1 MECSGAFGSEAE
13 DNGAERLEA
22 ESRIMEWSG
31 AIGSGAED
39 NGPKHLV
46 AERRI
51 MERSGAERL
60 EAMQSGG

>member
-1 MECSGAFGSEAE
+1 MGPSGLERL
-13 DNGAERLEA
+13 GAER
-22 ESRIMEWSG
+22 RIME
-31 AIGSGAED
+31 GSRDERLG
-39 NGPKHLV
+39 

>member
-1 MECSGAFGSEAE
+1 
-13 DNGAERLEA
+13 
-22 ESRIMEWSG
+22 MEWSG

-51 MERSGAERL
+51 MERSEAEYNGMEQGGAFGRGAEDNKVERRVWEL
-60 EAMQSGG
+60 SGG